1 MAERQW
7 QAARGASIAVFGVAL
22 SVLAVA
28 VPKWAR
34 HVADYDSSGPHD
46 TAMFGD
52 PAGWALVFVEIT
64 VGPIVFVAVGVF
76 GAYVAGGAGHG
87 ARFAGRCARRQV
99 WMQALAICPTAI
111 GLAVLALIPFAVLAI
126 PLASVWMG
134 MVAGSTAW
142 LARSSVERSMATSAA
157 PT

>member
-7 QAARGASIAVFGVAL
+7 LAARGASIAVFGVAL

-28 VPKWAR
+28 VPSWAR

-52 PAGWALVFVEIT
+52 PAMWALVFVEIT

-76 GAYVAGGAGHG
+76 GAYLAGAGHG
-87 ARFAGRCARRQV
+87 ACFAGRCARRQV

-111 GLAVLALIPFAVLAI
+111 GLAVLAQIPFAVLAI
-126 PLASVWMG
+126 PLVSVWMG
-134 MVAGSTAW
+134 MVAGTTAW